1 MSAVPVEA
9 QIAAVEREIKMR
21 EYVYPRRVADHKM
34 TQRKAEEELA
44 AMRAVLETLR
54 ASKKDLFA

>member
-1 MSAVPVEA
+1 MTIPIEA

-34 TQRKAEEELA
+34 TQRKADEELT

-54 ASKKDLFA
+54 RLKVDLFT